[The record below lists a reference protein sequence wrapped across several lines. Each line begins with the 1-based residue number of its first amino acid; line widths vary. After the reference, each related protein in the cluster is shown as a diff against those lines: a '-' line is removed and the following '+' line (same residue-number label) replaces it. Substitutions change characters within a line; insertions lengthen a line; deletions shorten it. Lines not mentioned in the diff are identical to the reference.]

1 MALDW
6 LKQLAKSRSLAPANG
21 VGHDSKPRLL
31 RLGDSSHRKP
41 RRVAADDI
49 KRRILHPRA
58 EHKEHALHWRWLL
71 DSFEGGERYRNAFYG
86 TDRRGLPARN
96 LVRHRREYPDPQM
109 YPGAGLSL
117 TAFVAGSSLDT
128 GGASAMMGGG
138 PWPGQTG
145 ADPYATALDDDYE
158 LRRAR
163 TPVPEFVAE
172 AVEIHLGKI
181 YDQQVSRSGPA
192 DLTDWWSDC
201 NGRGTP
207 MDDWIRKT
215 VAPLLMVLG
224 CLDVVLDHPEIPPG
238 ETVETLADE
247 NRLGLG
253 KCVASVILPENMI
266 WWRTD
271 PAGRYTECLVREFA
285 DPADRVD
292 YDKKGRAIDPH
303 DESDAAKAWRT
314 HYLKHRHWTATG
326 WTLYNH
332 DATEVDDQGSH
343 PFGQVPIVR
352 LVDIPR
358 HRTPHIGK
366 SRYEAIAYIQREFYN
381 RDSELILN
389 DTIQAHPILSGA
401 KEFMKAE
408 NTITVGPNN
417 VLPYGADSSGN
428 VLPWMYVSPPKDPA
442 ESLRQN
448 KKDLVDAKDRRA
460 SLTKPAGTPGTTGGT
475 VAQSGISKNLD
486 AVSGN
491 KVLSDIAKTMAMVER
506 QLAEYALLVLR
517 HRVPTPEERAEIGI
531 TYPVRFQLYA
541 AEELILNMQGLQLCL
556 AGLITTRVVPTM
568 QGEMIAAILASQMS
582 GLQPEVY
589 ELIKAEIAQAVA
601 VAKVAGPGIMS
612 KEEELVGTGSRSQ
625 GAGSDST
632 GQSGA
637 TSVSGSVTSR

>member
-6 LKQLAKSRSLAPANG
+6 LKSLKNPPVPANG
-21 VGHDSKPRLL
+21 VGRDGSAMLL
-31 RLGDSSHRKP
+31 RLGDSGSSRRKKVESEIIKLRIRYP
-41 RRVAADDI
+41 RS
-49 KRRILHPRA
+49 
-58 EHKEHALHWRWLL
+58 EWKEHQLQWRWLL
-71 DSFEGGERYRNAFYG
+71 DSFEGGERYRSAFYG
-86 TDRRGLPARN
+86 MDRRGLPARN
-96 LVRHRREYPDPQM
+96 LIRHRREYPDPQM
-109 YPGAGLSL
+109 YPNASYAGFPG
-117 TAFVAGSSLDT
+117 FVLGTHLGIESA
-128 GGASAMMGGG
+128 AMMGGG
-138 PWPGQTG
+138 PWPGQIG
-145 ADPYATALDDDYE
+145 SDPSSVALDDDYE

-181 YDQQVSRSGPA
+181 YDQQVSRSGP
-192 DLTDWWSDC
+192 DELVDWWQDC
-201 NGRGTP
+201 DGRGTP

-224 CLDVVLDHPEIPPG
+224 CLDICLDHPAVPDG
-238 ETVETLADE
+238 ETVVTLEDE

-271 PAGRYTECLVREFA
+271 TAGRYTECLVREFA

-292 YDKKGRAIDPH
+292 YDKKGNAIDPH
-303 DESDAAKAWRT
+303 DPSDVAMAWRCE
-314 HYLKHRHWTATG
+314 YLKYRHWTATG

-332 DATEVDDQGSH
+332 DASEVDDSATH
-343 PFGQVPIVR
+343 PFGRVPIVR
-352 LVDIPR
+352 LIDIPR
-358 HRTPHIGK
+358 QRTPHVGK

-408 NTITVGPNN
+408 NTITVSPNN

-486 AVSGN
+486 AVAGN
-491 KVLSDIAKTMAMVER
+491 KVLSDIAKTMAGSER
-506 QLAEYALLVLR
+506 KLAEYAWLVLK
-517 HRVPTPEERAEIGI
+517 HRPPTPEERKEIVVK
-531 TYPVRFQLYA
+531 YPTRFQLYS
-541 AEELILNMQGLQLCL
+541 AEELILNLTNLQVGL
-556 AGLITTRVVPTM
+556 ANLITTRVVPTL
-568 QGEMIAAILASQMS
+568 QGELISAILYSQMS
-582 GLQPEVY
+582 GLSDETY
-589 ELIKAEIAQAVA
+589 AEINAEIAQAVQI
-601 VAKVAGPGIMS
+601 AKVAGPGIMS
-612 KEEELVGTGSRSQ
+612 KEEEMVGSGSRSA
-625 GAGSDST
+625 GAGSDPT
-632 GQSGA
+632 GQSSM
-637 TSVSGSVTSR
+637 TRVSGGTVVR